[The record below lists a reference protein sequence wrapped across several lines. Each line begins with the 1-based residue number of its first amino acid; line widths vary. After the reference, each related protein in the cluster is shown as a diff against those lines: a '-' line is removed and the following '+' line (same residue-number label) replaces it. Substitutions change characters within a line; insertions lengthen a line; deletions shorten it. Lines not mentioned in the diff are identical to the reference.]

1 MLHIISVVRF
11 DYKPNHTK
19 SMIFVDGEFFS
30 FGLEP
35 EYKGGI
41 PIFGDRDLIPEGVYK
56 VVLSFS
62 PKFRRVLP
70 EVLNVPFNS
79 GIRIHAGNKPTDT
92 SGCLLP
98 GSYFVGDT
106 LIKSIVKLDKLYDL
120 IDKWIINKCEVQID
134 YSHLSNNRFSVVKS
148 F

>member
-79 GIRIHAGNKPTDT
+79 GGHGAGDSPLMCCRIQAKFCGK
-92 SGCLLP
+92 
-98 GSYFVGDT
+98 F
-106 LIKSIVKLDKLYDL
+106 
-120 IDKWIINKCEVQID
+120 
-134 YSHLSNNRFSVVKS
+134 
-148 F
+148 